1 MNSTFVLYSILV
13 SNCQQGVYNCTF
25 EFYFI
30 FFVLYVYVAASNPDV
45 ADMLPHLRGQGVMD
59 LEYESDGR

>member
-1 MNSTFVLYSILV
+1 M
-13 SNCQQGVYNCTF
+13 C
-25 EFYFI
+25 
-30 FFVLYVYVAASNPDV
+30 VYVAASNPDV